1 MAICGANI
9 VIAAKL
15 QKRSIPDKEIRTASR
30 GYSAYNE
37 LYHMLG
43 SKANNQTMPALIW
56 NSTSLPGSP
65 LVKQYEEQCNSRMS
79 FILL

>member
-9 VIAAKL
+9 LITAKL
-15 QKRSIPDKEIRTASR
+15 QKRSISDKEIRTASR

-43 SKANNQTMPALIW
+43 SKANKETMLALIW
-56 NSTSLPGSP
+56 ISAASP
-65 LVKQYEEQCNSRMS
+65 L
-79 FILL
+79 

>member
-9 VIAAKL
+9 VITAKL
-15 QKRSIPDKEIRTASR
+15 QKRSISDKEIRTASR

-43 SKANNQTMPALIW
+43 SKANNETMPASIW
-56 NSTSLPGSP
+56 ISTTSP
-65 LVKQYEEQCNSRMS
+65 CLAVCHHNTKMDT
-79 FILL
+79 IIA